1 MRRCLIMM
9 LMLAVSISAAA
20 AVGQTADSL
29 SIQVTL
35 RKGTSALSEN
45 IAFRTSVE
53 ELFSELEKSGASLD
67 SVTVYGGSSPDGLW
81 GNNIVLSR
89 QRTDNA
95 ADYLVNVMLVSADKV
110 ARVDL
115 REDWDALY
123 KMVEASGLPE
133 RDEVLE
139 IIRTKAWG
147 ERKTALRTLK
157 GGKVWEQMD
166 DLFFP
171 RLHGVRIVLHCT
183 RNEKPVEVHVEKEIV
198 ENADTV
204 QVEKEV
210 VFIKESVPM
219 TAVTPTETPAVTS
232 DETLE
237 KGRKVWD
244 SPWMLGVKTNLA
256 SDLITVPSIGI
267 EAQLSRHI
275 SLDLSGWY
283 RTDYNGVSP
292 ELRWW
297 FGNRIMRQ
305 GSFIGVHAN
314 AAWFEV
320 EWNDERLYRAGIGDN
335 WSAGMTYGYSLG
347 FGKRDHWG
355 LEFVAGAGY
364 LHSMQDIWEKND
376 HDEWQ
381 LQQHKHMKGFGLT
394 KFGINLTYRFSLRR
408 YEQ

>member
-1 MRRCLIMM
+1 MNMRRCLIMM

-20 AVGQTADSL
+20 AVSQVQDSL
-29 SIQVTL
+29 STQVTL

-45 IAFRTSVE
+45 PAFRASVA
-53 ELFSELEKSGASLD
+53 ELFSELEKSGARLD

-95 ADYLVNVMLVSADKV
+95 ADYLVEVMLVQSDIV
-110 ARVDL
+110 GRVDL
-115 REDWDALY
+115 HEDWNTLY
-123 KMVEASGLPE
+123 KMVESSDLPE
-133 RDEVLE
+133 KDRVLE
-139 IIRTKAWG
+139 IIRTKTWG
-147 ERKTALRTLK
+147 ERKTALRALQ

-171 RLHGVRIVLHCT
+171 RLHGVRIVLHCSK
-183 RNEKPVEVHVEKEIV
+183 EDKPVEVYVEQEVV

-204 QVEKEV
+204 QVREEV

-219 TAVTPTETPAVTS
+219 TAVTPAEPV
-232 DETLE
+232 E

-244 SPWMLGVKTNLA
+244 SPWMMGVKTNLA

-297 FGNRIMRQ
+297 FGNRTMRQ

-314 AAWFEV
+314 AAWFEM
-320 EWNDERLYRAGIGDN
+320 EWNDAKLYRAEKGDN

-364 LHSMQDIWEKND
+364 LHSVQDIWEKNG

-381 LQQHKHMKGFGLT
+381 LKQHKHMTGFGLT

>member
-1 MRRCLIMM
+1 MKRCLIMM

-20 AVGQTADSL
+20 SIVSQTPDSL
-29 SIQVTL
+29 STQVTL
-35 RKGTSALSEN
+35 RKGTSAPAEN
-45 IAFRTSVE
+45 VAFRAAVE
-53 ELFSELEKSGASLD
+53 GLFKDLEKSGARLD

-95 ADYLVNVMLVSADKV
+95 ADYLIKTMQVPADKV
-110 ARVDL
+110 GRVDL
-115 REDWDALY
+115 HEDWTALY
-123 KMVEASGLPE
+123 KMVEASDLPE
-133 RDEVLE
+133 KDKVLE
-139 IIRTKAWG
+139 IIKTKTWG
-147 ERKTALRTLK
+147 ERKTALRSLQD
-157 GGKVWEQMD
+157 GKVWEQMD

-171 RLHGVRIVLHCT
+171 GLHGVRIVLHCSK
-183 RNEKPVEVHVEKEIV
+183 EDKPVEVYVEQEVV

-204 QVEKEV
+204 QVKEEV

-219 TAVTPTETPAVTS
+219 IAVTPAEPVK
-232 DETLE
+232 

-244 SPWMLGVKTNLA
+244 SPWMMGVKTNLA

-267 EAQLSRHI
+267 EAQLSKHM
-275 SLDLSGWY
+275 SLELSGWY
-283 RTDYNGVSP
+283 RTDYNGISP

-297 FGNRIMRQ
+297 FGKRTMRQ

-314 AAWFEV
+314 AAWFEM
-320 EWNDERLYRAGIGDN
+320 EWNDGKLYRSDIGDN
-335 WSAGMTYGYSLG
+335 WSAGLTYGYSLG

-364 LHSMQDIWEKND
+364 LHSVQDIWEKNSQKQ
-376 HDEWQ
+376 WQ
-381 LQQHKHMKGFGLT
+381 LMQHKHMRGFGLT